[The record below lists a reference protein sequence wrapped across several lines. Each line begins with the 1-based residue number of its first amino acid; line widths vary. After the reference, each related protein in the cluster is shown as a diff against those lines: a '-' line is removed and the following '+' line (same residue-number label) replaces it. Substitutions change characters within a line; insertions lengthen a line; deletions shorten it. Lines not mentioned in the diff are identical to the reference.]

1 MGSGAH
7 QVGTPGGVEDGA
19 ADGRVGEDA
28 RPRDDGRHD
37 LGDVVQS
44 DCRVATFLFS
54 KQVLGQ

>member
-28 RPRDDGRHD
+28 RPSDDGRHD
-37 LGDVVQS
+37 LGDVV
-44 DCRVATFLFS
+44 
-54 KQVLGQ
+54 

>member
-37 LGDVVQS
+37 RGDVVEP
-44 DCRVATFLFS
+44 D
-54 KQVLGQ
+54 